1 MNTKP
6 GRRLRLSPLLL
17 ALAVSLALAAC
28 GSSSGGGTKTSTTAS
43 ASGSRAK
50 LAACLK
56 QHGVTLP
63 ARRPG
68 RGGGGFFGG
77 GAPPGGSGT
86 TGSGTPPTGGFGGG
100 GGAFFG
106 NSKFR
111 TAFKDCGGSSGRFR
125 PGARGA
131 AARRF
136 SGATLA
142 KFVSC
147 VGKHGY
153 KLPKPN
159 TSGGGSIFPRSIESN
174 KKFEAAARSC
184 AGLLR
189 PTAPATGTT
198 TSSSS

>member
-1 MNTKP
+1 MNTNP
-6 GRRLRLSPLLL
+6 GRRLRLSPLIL
-17 ALAVSLALAAC
+17 ALAVSLAVAAC

-50 LAACLK
+50 LSACLK

-68 RGGGGFFGG
+68 RGGGGF
-77 GAPPGGSGT
+77 S
-86 TGSGTPPTGGFGGG
+86 GGG
-100 GGAFFG
+100 GGGFFG

-111 TAFKDCGGSSGRFR
+111 TAFKDCGGSFGHFR

-131 AARRF
+131 SARRF
-136 SGATLA
+136 SAATLD

-147 VGKHGY
+147 VRKHGY

-174 KKFEAAARSC
+174 KKFVAAARSC
-184 AGLLR
+184 ASLLR